1 MTTRGTMTGMT
12 FGMNRKE
19 RTWKKNLIEEKSEK
33 SQFLERLNICLR
45 IIAIVSLI
53 IGVYL
58 LLMNPSSNSISP
70 GMQTIIDNMDLI
82 EYGMAGFISLIC
94 LIVAFIAR
102 KDSPKLALVI
112 LIAGIAVPLI
122 VWYLHI
128 SFPQPHLVPS
138 PN

>member
-1 MTTRGTMTGMT
+1 MDE
-12 FGMNRKE
+12 NI
-19 RTWKKNLIEEKSEK
+19 IEEKSENPK
-33 SQFLERLNICLR
+33 FLEGLHIFLR
-45 IIAIVSLI
+45 IIAIISLI
-53 IGVYL
+53 IGVYIL
-58 LLMNPSSNSISP
+58 LTNSGTSSNSISP

-128 SFPQPHLVPS
+128 SFPQPRIVPT

>member
-1 MTTRGTMTGMT
+1 MDE
-12 FGMNRKE
+12 NI
-19 RTWKKNLIEEKSEK
+19 IEEKSEK
-33 SQFLERLNICLR
+33 SQFLEGLHIFLR
-45 IIAIVSLI
+45 IIAIISLI
-53 IGVYL
+53 IGVYML
-58 LLMNPSSNSISP
+58 LTNSGTSSNSNSISS
-70 GMQTIIDNMDLI
+70 GMQTIINNMDLI

-94 LIVAFIAR
+94 LIVAFITR

-128 SFPQPHLVPS
+128 SFPQPHIVPT

>member
-1 MTTRGTMTGMT
+1 MEE
-12 FGMNRKE
+12 NI
-19 RTWKKNLIEEKSEK
+19 IEEKNEK
-33 SQFLERLNICLR
+33 SQSLEGLHIFLR
-45 IIAIVSLI
+45 IIAIVSFI

-58 LLMNPSSNSISP
+58 LVMNPGASSNSISP

-82 EYGMAGFISLIC
+82 EYGMAGLISLIC
-94 LIVAFIAR
+94 LIVAFITK

-112 LIAGIAVPLI
+112 LIIGIAIPLI

-128 SFPQPHLVPS
+128 SFPQPRLVPT

>member
-1 MTTRGTMTGMT
+1 MDE
-12 FGMNRKE
+12 NI
-19 RTWKKNLIEEKSEK
+19 IEEKSEK
-33 SQFLERLNICLR
+33 SQFLEGLHIFLR
-45 IIAIVSLI
+45 IITVMLFLI
-53 IGVYL
+53 GAYFL
-58 LLMNPSSNSISP
+58 LTNPSTSSTSISP

-128 SFPQPHLVPS
+128 SFPQPHLVPT

>member
-1 MTTRGTMTGMT
+1 MEENT
-12 FGMNRKE
+12 
-19 RTWKKNLIEEKSEK
+19 IVEKSEK
-33 SQFLERLNICLR
+33 SQFLEGLSICLR
-45 IIAIVSLI
+45 IIAIISFI
-53 IGVYL
+53 IGAYFL
-58 LLMNPSSNSISP
+58 LTNPSTNSNSASISP

-128 SFPQPHLVPS
+128 SFPQPHLVPT

>member
-1 MTTRGTMTGMT
+1 MEENTIV
-12 FGMNRKE
+12 E
-19 RTWKKNLIEEKSEK
+19 KNEK
-33 SQFLERLNICLR
+33 SQSLEELHIFLR
-45 IIAIVSLI
+45 IITVMLFL

-58 LLMNPSSNSISP
+58 LLTNQGTSSNSISP
-70 GMQTIIDNMDLI
+70 GWQTLIDNMDLI

-112 LIAGIAVPLI
+112 LIIGIAIPFF
-122 VWYLHI
+122 VWYI
-128 SFPQPHLVPS
+128 NSVFPQPHLVPT

>member
-1 MTTRGTMTGMT
+1 MD
-12 FGMNRKE
+12 E
-19 RTWKKNLIEEKSEK
+19 NLINEKSEK
-33 SQFLERLNICLR
+33 SQFLETLSICLR

-58 LLMNPSSNSISP
+58 LLTNSGTSSNSISP

-82 EYGMAGFISLIC
+82 EYGMAGLISLIC
-94 LIVAFIAR
+94 LIIAFIAR
-102 KDSPKLALVI
+102 KDSPKLALII
-112 LIAGIAVPLI
+112 LIMGVAIPLI

-128 SFPQPHLVPS
+128 SFPQPRLVPS

>member
-1 MTTRGTMTGMT
+1 MDE
-12 FGMNRKE
+12 NI
-19 RTWKKNLIEEKSEK
+19 IEEKSEK
-33 SQFLERLNICLR
+33 SQFLERLSICLR

-58 LLMNPSSNSISP
+58 LLTNQGTSSNSISP
-70 GMQTIIDNMDLI
+70 GWQTLIDNMDLI

-112 LIAGIAVPLI
+112 LIIGVAIPFF

-128 SFPQPHLVPS
+128 SFPQPRLVPS
-138 PN
+138 LTELNSKPSLKIQL

>member
-1 MTTRGTMTGMT
+1 MDE
-12 FGMNRKE
+12 NI
-19 RTWKKNLIEEKSEK
+19 IEEKSENPK
-33 SQFLERLNICLR
+33 FLEGLHIFLR
-45 IIAIVSLI
+45 IIAIISLI

-58 LLMNPSSNSISP
+58 LLMNPSTNSNSASISP
-70 GMQTIIDNMDLI
+70 GMQTLIDNMDLI

-128 SFPQPHLVPS
+128 SFPQPHLVPT

>member
-1 MTTRGTMTGMT
+1 MVE
-12 FGMNRKE
+12 NI
-19 RTWKKNLIEEKSEK
+19 IEEKSKK
-33 SQFLERLNICLR
+33 SQSLEELHIFLR
-45 IIAIVSLI
+45 IIAIISLI

-58 LLMNPSSNSISP
+58 LLMNPGTSSNSISP
-70 GMQTIIDNMDLI
+70 GIQTIIDNMDLI

-128 SFPQPHLVPS
+128 SFPQPHLVPT

>member
-1 MTTRGTMTGMT
+1 
-12 FGMNRKE
+12 MNRKE

>member
-1 MTTRGTMTGMT
+1 MD
-12 FGMNRKE
+12 E
-19 RTWKKNLIEEKSEK
+19 NLIEEKTAK
-33 SQFLERLNICLR
+33 SQSLEELHIFLS
-45 IIAIVSLI
+45 IISI
-53 IGVYL
+53 ILFLVGAYL
-58 LLMNPSSNSISP
+58 MLTNPSTNPNSTSIRP

-94 LIVAFIAR
+94 LTVAFIAR

>member
-1 MTTRGTMTGMT
+1 M
-12 FGMNRKE
+12 
-19 RTWKKNLIEEKSEK
+19 EEKTEK
-33 SQFLERLNICLR
+33 SQFLERLSIYLH
-45 IIAIVSLI
+45 IIAVISII
-53 IGVYL
+53 IGAYFL
-58 LLMNPSSNSISP
+58 LTNPSTNSNSASISP

-128 SFPQPHLVPS
+128 SFPQPHLVPT

>member
-1 MTTRGTMTGMT
+1 MEE
-12 FGMNRKE
+12 N
-19 RTWKKNLIEEKSEK
+19 IIAEKSEK
-33 SQFLERLNICLR
+33 SQFLEGLSICLR
-45 IIAIVSLI
+45 IIAVVFLL
-53 IGVYL
+53 IGVYML
-58 LLMNPSSNSISP
+58 LTNQGTSSNSISP

-128 SFPQPHLVPS
+128 SFPHPRLVPT
-138 PN
+138 PALD

>member
-1 MTTRGTMTGMT
+1 MDE
-12 FGMNRKE
+12 NI
-19 RTWKKNLIEEKSEK
+19 IEEKSEK
-33 SQFLERLNICLR
+33 SQFLERLSICLR

-58 LLMNPSSNSISP
+58 LLTNQGTSSTSINP

-138 PN
+138 LTELNSKPSLKIQL

>member
-1 MTTRGTMTGMT
+1 MA
-12 FGMNRKE
+12 E
-19 RTWKKNLIEEKSEK
+19 NLIKEKSEK
-33 SQFLERLNICLR
+33 PQFLERLSICLR

-58 LLMNPSSNSISP
+58 LVMNPSTSSNSISP

-128 SFPQPHLVPS
+128 SFPQPHLVPT

>member
-1 MTTRGTMTGMT
+1 MDE
-12 FGMNRKE
+12 NI
-19 RTWKKNLIEEKSEK
+19 IEEKSKK
-33 SQFLERLNICLR
+33 SQSLEELHIFLR
-45 IIAIVSLI
+45 IIAVMLFLI
-53 IGVYL
+53 GAYFL
-58 LLMNPSSNSISP
+58 LTNPSTNSNSTSINP

-128 SFPQPHLVPS
+128 SFPQPHLVPT